1 MKSILV
7 ALGAATCVA
16 VAAWPAP
23 VKAAP
28 HTTPATL
35 ISPSW
40 TGFYVGGNVGY
51 SWGNAE
57 TDIASSGTTIYQ
69 PIPILNGI
77 SNNVPFSGIHNH
89 DQGINGFIGGGQVG
103 YNYKLSRRLM
113 LGIEADIQGSA
124 QRGSSTLVEYIKGT
138 QCVEGIYYPPLPL
151 ACLTTLPL
159 RGTAVTDPEAKID
172 WFGTIRER
180 NGWLLT
186 DDALLYVTG
195 GLAYGH
201 VSVSGNFN
209 VSATTVPLF
218 VKFGPST
225 NGFSSSETKIGFAV
239 DAGIEGTCAA
249 WVP

>member
-1 MKSILV
+1 
-7 ALGAATCVA
+7 
-16 VAAWPAP
+16 
-23 VKAAP
+23 
-28 HTTPATL
+28 
-35 ISPSW
+35 
-40 TGFYVGGNVGY
+40 
-51 SWGNAE
+51 
-57 TDIASSGTTIYQ
+57 
-69 PIPILNGI
+69 
-77 SNNVPFSGIHNH
+77 
-89 DQGINGFIGGGQVG
+89 
-103 YNYKLSRRLM
+103 

-138 QCVEGIYYPPLPL
+138 QCIEGLVYPPLV
-151 ACLTTLPL
+151 CLTTFRL
-159 RGTAVTDPEAKID
+159 RGTAVTDLEARID

-180 NGWLLT
+180 IGWLLT

-239 DAGIEGTCAA
+239 GAGIEGTCAA
-249 WVP
+249 WVPPNWTWKLEYLYVDLGSLDTSTHIVATSSEGGISNLNGTATTHTRVTDNIVRVGLNYHF